1 MPTPCGKSDARG
13 HQRRPSAQSTL
24 RCPRFGQEQGNNGV
38 DEAQQVVLT
47 KLREGLVGSPL

>member
-13 HQRRPSAQSTL
+13 HQRWPSAQSTL
-24 RCPRFGQEQGNNGV
+24 RCPHFGQEQGNNGV

-47 KLREGLVGSPL
+47 KLHEGLVGSPL